1 MYSHPHY
8 HLSKHLQG
16 VEHLSSLFLSEK
28 EIPIAKQSWF
38 SQLNKWIAV
47 FHDIGKANG
56 FFQRYLQSPEQFQE
70 APQLKS
76 HALLS
81 AALLIPFLKENEKFD
96 EFWRCISFIIV
107 KRHHGN
113 LDDWLEEFKKFGEET
128 KTLLWR
134 QIDSIDFEQLNEQI
148 KSLYLLDENERWT
161 KEKFQKWLDDLFAE
175 ARQLRRF
182 IMKWNKTNNSV
193 VPYLYVL
200 FLFSLLIDADKS
212 EVGIIQKETWS
223 FSERREIPDNL
234 IHTYKARQ
242 SWKNTKMNRLREQA
256 FQEVVG
262 TPIDVNKHFYSLNL
276 PTGMGKTLSSLQFAL
291 QLKAEIEKKWR
302 VKPRIIYSLPF
313 LSVIDQTSKVIKEI
327 FSVNGID
334 VDHRLLLEHHHLA
347 DTQYTVIKDDERYD
361 ATYEIAKLLI
371 EGWNAEIILTTFVQL
386 FETIFSNKNSTLRK
400 FHRLA
405 NAIFIIDEVQAVP
418 HRYWLAIKQVF
429 MAMAQ
434 ELNCYFLFSS
444 ATDPGI
450 FENTVLIVDPKKYFQ
465 PLSRVTLFSHVQEP
479 VMIES
484 FSDQVEIE
492 TEKTYLFIMNTIE
505 SAKRLYEEIIKTIG
519 AEEVT
524 FLSTHIPPKERLR
537 RIEDAKKGAYRIV
550 ISTQLIEAGVDIDF
564 DVVYRDLAPLDS
576 IQQAAGRCN
585 RHGDRKGEVHVVSLT
600 DGRRLYASYIYDSI
614 RLDIT
619 KTILSKQT
627 KIEEEQ
633 FLQLITEYFHILSN
647 RMSNAESERL
657 LKGMMT
663 LYFDGEETSDRVPV
677 SHFRLIEGEEEKINV
692 FIELDEEA
700 QEIFQQYEKVIQL
713 TDRWERKKQF
723 AEMKSLFYQYVISIP
738 RAVDNK
744 PPIVHGIGY
753 VNYDSLEDFYDA
765 MLGYKT
771 KSEGIIW

>member
-28 EIPIAKQSWF
+28 EISIAKQSWF

-128 KTLLWR
+128 KALLWR

-256 FQEVVG
+256 FQEVVC

-347 DTQYTVIKDDERYD
+347 DAQYTVIKDDERYD

-418 HRYWLAIKQVF
+418 HRYWLAIKQMF

-450 FENTVLIVDPKKYFQ
+450 FENTVLLVDPRKYFQ

-479 VMIES
+479 VTIES
-484 FSDQVEIE
+484 FLDQVEIE
-492 TEKTYLFIMNTIE
+492 TEKTYLFIMNTIG

-753 VNYDSLEDFYDA
+753 VNYDSLEDFYDT